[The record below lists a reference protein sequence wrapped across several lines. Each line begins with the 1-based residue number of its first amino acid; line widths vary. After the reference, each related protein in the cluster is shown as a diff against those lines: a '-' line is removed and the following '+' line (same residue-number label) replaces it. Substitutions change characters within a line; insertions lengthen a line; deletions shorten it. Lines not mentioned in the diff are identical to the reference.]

1 MPEHPG
7 FSLNKIDGRS
17 MVRLRVRPNAADAA
31 GAALQISEQALQWR
45 DGDPASYWLGPEQ
58 WLLTSD
64 NMSADEIIAHVD
76 SSLSG
81 QLYAATDNSSQNACF
96 SLTGPAARMVLA
108 MGCGLDVHP
117 SVFQAGQC
125 TRTHFANVLLFIAAL
140 DDNRFDLYVDR
151 CHARY
156 LGAWFGNA
164 GEDPI
169 TRDSKYYEMTVS

>member
-1 MPEHPG
+1 MREHPG
-7 FSLNKIDGRS
+7 FDLDQITGRS
-17 MVRLRVRPNAADAA
+17 MIRLRVRPSAADAA
-31 GAALQISEQALQWR
+31 STALQLPQQALQWL
-45 DGDPASYWLGPEQ
+45 DGDPATYWLGPDQ

-64 NMSADEIIAHVD
+64 NMSAEEIIAHVD

-108 MGCGLDVHP
+108 MGCGLDVRP
-117 SVFQAGQC
+117 GVFQTGQC

-140 DDNRFDLYVDR
+140 DDNHFDLYVDR
-151 CHARY
+151 SHARY
-156 LGAWFGNA
+156 LSAWFGNA